1 MKFATKH
8 LTVKPMMQE
17 DKEQLLNLLTDEI
30 VGKTYMLPQHASRE
44 EAQQLAYRL
53 IKLSQDPSRYVSGIY
68 RQECLIGIVN
78 ETDVTDQKIE
88 IGYALLPEFHNRG
101 YATECL
107 SGAIEYLFDRG
118 FKTVTAG
125 AFSDNAAS
133 IRVMEKFGMV
143 RQAEVDWIEY
153 RGKQHRCVYYSAS
166 R

>member
-1 MKFATKH
+1 M
-8 LTVKPMMQE
+8 
-17 DKEQLLNLLTDEI
+17 
-30 VGKTYMLPQHASRE
+30 
-44 EAQQLAYRL
+44 
-53 IKLSQDPSRYVSGIY
+53 
-68 RQECLIGIVN
+68 
-78 ETDVTDQKIE
+78 
-88 IGYALLPEFHNRG
+88 LPEFHNRG